1 MTQTDGLLFDPNTYD
16 PEQFDAETRRLLR
29 ATIDFFEGQGKKRL
43 LDDDLKVVW
52 PAEFVDFVK
61 REKLFA
67 TFLTPSEFADGD
79 PNKRWDAARNAALS
93 EIFGFYGLTYWY
105 TEQVTILG
113 LGPIWQSENKDA
125 KLKAADDLA
134 AGEVMAF
141 GLSEREHGA
150 DVYNTDM
157 VLTPASEEDVA
168 NGILYR
174 ATGEKYYIGNG
185 NVASMVSVFGRRG
198 DIEGQ
203 DAYVFFAADSRHE
216 NYHLVDN
223 VVHMQI
229 YVSTFRLENYP
240 VRAEDILH
248 TGVEAFAAALNTV
261 NIGKFNLCTC
271 SIGMVEHAFYEA
283 ITHAQNRILYGNPVT
298 EFAHVR
304 ANFVDSYA
312 RIVAMKLFSQ
322 RSVDYLR
329 SASLDD
335 RRYLLF
341 NPVTKAK
348 VTMEGETIMRAL
360 HDVVAAKG
368 YEKNTMFREVAQL
381 IGALPRLE
389 GTVHVNVGLV
399 LKFMPN
405 YMLNPKE
412 YPQIPTRNDA
422 ADDVF
427 FWKQGPTRGAGK
439 VQFAD
444 WTPAYEKH
452 ASIPNVAPVLRAGA
466 GLQGVPHHRRP
477 RRRSAEG
484 SGFPA
489 QRRPFV
495 LVDRLRPA
503 DSRAGRA
510 DGRRQRHRRP
520 DLRLPDSRLQHLCR
534 CAARQAE
541 LDAGAAGLGARR
553 DPQTRARR
561 GALRPDVGASQGLRR
576 RLRDAALTNE
586 RATQPCGRTPAS
598 ACRSGSTP
606 VEDRRR
612 LGPRSN
618 SGTSSSA
625 AKRRRAGVLSR
636 SRARSRR
643 RGGSAVAPLR
653 QWPSRRA

>member
-1 MTQTDGLLFDPNTYD
+1 M
-16 PEQFDAETRRLLR
+16 
-29 ATIDFFEGQGKKRL
+29 
-43 LDDDLKVVW
+43 W
-52 PAEFVDFVK
+52 PGDFVDFVK
-61 REKLFA
+61 REGLFA
-67 TFLTPSEFADGD
+67 TFLTPSEFAAGD
-79 PNKRWDAARNAALS
+79 ENKRWDAARNAALS
-93 EIFGFYGLTYWY
+93 EILGFYGLTYWY

-198 DIEGQ
+198 DVGEADAGEG
-203 DAYVFFAADSRHE
+203 YVFFAADSRHE

-298 EFAHVR
+298 DFAHVR

-312 RIVAMKLFSQ
+312 RLVAMKLFSQ

-348 VTMEGETIMRAL
+348 VTMEGENIAAVAPRCRRRQGL
-360 HDVVAAKG
+360 REEHDV
-368 YEKNTMFREVAQL
+368 
-381 IGALPRLE
+381 PRG
-389 GTVHVNVGLV
+389 GTAH
-399 LKFMPN
+399 
-405 YMLNPKE
+405 
-412 YPQIPTRNDA
+412 
-422 ADDVF
+422 
-427 FWKQGPTRGAGK
+427 RGAAPSGRHRSRQRRSR
-439 VQFAD
+439 V
-444 WTPAYEKH
+444 EVH
-452 ASIPNVAPVLRAGA
+452 AELHAQSRAVPGDPDPQRCRRRRLLLEAGPDARCGESSVRRLDAGLRTHLTIPNVARFYEQAQAFKEFLVTAAPDAGQQKDLDFLLNVGHLFSLIVYGQLILEQA
-466 GLQGVPHHRRP
+466 ALTGC
-477 RRRSAEG
+477 SDMADI
-484 SGFPA
+484 
-489 QRRPFV
+489 
-495 LVDRLRPA
+495 VDQIFDFQVRDFSRTRLRCMV
-503 DSRAGRA
+503 S
-510 DGRRQRHRRP
+510 
-520 DLRLPDSRLQHLCR
+520 
-534 CAARQAE
+534 
-541 LDAGAAGLGARR
+541 
-553 DPQTRARR
+553 RARR
-561 GALRPDVGASQGLRR
+561 
-576 RLRDAALTNE
+576 RLSRT
-586 RATQPCGRTPAS
+586 GRSARSANRCRMPNAS
-598 ACRSGSTP
+598 AGSGN
-606 VEDRRR
+606 
-612 LGPRSN
+612 G
-618 SGTSSSA
+618 
-625 AKRRRAGVLSR
+625 
-636 SRARSRR
+636 
-643 RGGSAVAPLR
+643 
-653 QWPSRRA
+653 